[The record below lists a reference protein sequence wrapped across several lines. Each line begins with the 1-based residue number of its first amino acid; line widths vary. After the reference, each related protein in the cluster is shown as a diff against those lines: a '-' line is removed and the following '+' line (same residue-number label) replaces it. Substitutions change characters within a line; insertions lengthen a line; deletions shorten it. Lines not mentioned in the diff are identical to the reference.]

1 MNKQLSE
8 KEKLLSMLK
17 EIYEQLEE
25 LESVLDASFSD
36 KRISLKKEEQDK
48 IKASEQKLVALDQT
62 IKRIDFISNEGV
74 LVANRSLQLE
84 MGF

>member
-36 KRISLKKEEQDK
+36 KRINLKKEE
-48 IKASEQKLVALDQT
+48 
-62 IKRIDFISNEGV
+62 RI
-74 LVANRSLQLE
+74 R
-84 MGF
+84 